1 MKPEFKFAYD
11 YDEALKELQVD
22 NDNDIVAQFW
32 PEKNAAAQCIRTIR
46 YRNRQIILS
55 VAVSTETLEID
66 DDMQYIIVNQDKKA
80 FLRFDNQ
87 DKTGNR
93 ILIFFSDKGA
103 EIMQVAKEWHMDGT
117 FKNCPKIF
125 KQLLT
130 VQCIIKNEAFNVA
143 YMLLQNKT
151 RDAYTAAF
159 TGMRNACI
167 YVFAPTIILLDFE
180 VAMQQACISVFLLVQ
195 IKGIYKINYCLKSFL
210 GQKLL
215 SLSKRLLV
223 SFLTVY
229 FTESCNTRFEKLV
242 LF

>member
-1 MKPEFKFAYD
+1 MHEINVAND

-22 NDNDIVAQFW
+22 NDYD
-32 PEKNAAAQCIRTIR
+32 IR
-46 YRNRQIILS
+46 YRNRHIILS
-55 VAVSTETLEID
+55 VAVSTGTIVID
-66 DDMQYIIVNQDKKA
+66 DDMQYIIENQDKKA

-87 DKTGNR
+87 DKTGKR

-130 VQCIIKNEAFNVA
+130 VQCIIKNDAFNVA
-143 YMLLQNKT
+143 NMLLQNKT
-151 RDAYTAAF
+151 RDAYTADF
-159 TGMRNACI
+159 TGMRNVCI
-167 YVFAPTIILLDFE
+167 YVCTK
-180 VAMQQACISVFLLVQ
+180 LVLRFSYLFRL
-195 IKGIYKINYCLKSFL
+195 KGFYQINYCLKSFL
-210 GQKLL
+210 GQNLL

-229 FTESCNTRFEKLV
+229 FTESCHTRFEKLV